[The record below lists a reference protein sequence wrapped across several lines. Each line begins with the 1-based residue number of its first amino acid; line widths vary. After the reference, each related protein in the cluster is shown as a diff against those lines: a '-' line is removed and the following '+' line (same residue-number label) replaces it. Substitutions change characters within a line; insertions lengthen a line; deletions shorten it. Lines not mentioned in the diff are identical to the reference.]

1 MKNICNI
8 VILLILLITNNIS
21 YADTKIVYLDIDKVF
36 KNSKGGLSLLNK
48 MNELEKKELQTLK
61 KDEDRLKDIEK
72 NLISQKNILSEEEF
86 NKKIDLFKNDVEIY
100 NKKNKLI
107 RDNILNIK
115 KKNTT
120 LFLDAINQIVIEY
133 ASQNSIDIILP
144 KQNII
149 MGKIGLD
156 LTNSIIDLTDQKIKK
171 IEIK

>member
-1 MKNICNI
+1 MKNIFNI

-48 MNELEKKELQTLK
+48 MKELEKKELQTLK
-61 KDEDRLKDIEK
+61 KDEDRLKNIEK

-115 KKNTT
+115 KKNTN
-120 LFLDAINQIVIEY
+120 LFLDDINQIVIEY

-149 MGKIGLD
+149 MGKTELD

>member
-1 MKNICNI
+1 MKNIFNI

-48 MNELEKKELQTLK
+48 MKELEKKELQTLK
-61 KDEDRLKDIEK
+61 KDEDRLKNIEK
-72 NLISQKNILSEEEF
+72 KLISQKNILSEEEF

-115 KKNTT
+115 KKNTN
-120 LFLDAINQIVIEY
+120 LFLDDINQIVIEY

-149 MGKIGLD
+149 MGKTELD

>member
-48 MNELEKKELQTLK
+48 MKELEKKELQTLK
-61 KDEDRLKDIEK
+61 KDEDRLKNIEK

-115 KKNTT
+115 KKNTN
-120 LFLDAINQIVIEY
+120 LFLDDINQIVIEY

-149 MGKIGLD
+149 MGKTELD

>member
-120 LFLDAINQIVIEY
+120 LFLDAINQIVIE
-133 ASQNSIDIILP
+133 
-144 KQNII
+144 
-149 MGKIGLD
+149 
-156 LTNSIIDLTDQKIKK
+156 
-171 IEIK
+171 